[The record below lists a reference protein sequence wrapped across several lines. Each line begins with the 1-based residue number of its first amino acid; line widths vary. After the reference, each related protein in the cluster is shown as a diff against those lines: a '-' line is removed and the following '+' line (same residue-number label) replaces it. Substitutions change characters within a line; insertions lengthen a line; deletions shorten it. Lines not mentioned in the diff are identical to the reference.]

1 MNSVNVPSHIHRL
14 PGRRGPEYV
23 ERSLA
28 IVCVGT
34 FLFERFISETRV
46 RLGPLLV
53 ERFKL
58 VVFL

>member
-14 PGRRGPEYV
+14 LGRRGPEYV

-46 RLGPLLV
+46 RLGPILV